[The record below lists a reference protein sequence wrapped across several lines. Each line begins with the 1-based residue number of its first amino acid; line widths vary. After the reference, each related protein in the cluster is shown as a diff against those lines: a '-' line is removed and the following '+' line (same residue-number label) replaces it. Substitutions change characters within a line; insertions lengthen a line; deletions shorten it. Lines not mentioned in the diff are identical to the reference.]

1 MYRLIVLSR
10 LDGVTKWAGD
20 VSTVKQKN
28 RVQYQC
34 HATQTRAVDA
44 SVALGALADTEP
56 EIWPALLILN
66 MASHGET
73 LTRALHVVSQL
84 KTLGR
89 LPPEI
94 PDVPPTELLKAL
106 CAEHPA
112 SSAPSPATHVASS
125 HDAPPPLLFRQKHPT
140 AKRWLAPLPTP
151 DLQVQ
156 STMPA
161 SRITTIFG
169 PPGSGKTSVAPL
181 CILGLLEQRSPHP
194 VVSISRVFVKCSES
208 TKTSTNRLHM
218 SHQKPHKSIC

>member
-1 MYRLIVLSR
+1 M
-10 LDGVTKWAGD
+10 G
-20 VSTVKQKN
+20 TVKQKS

-34 HATQTRAVDA
+34 HAAQMAQCQRRSVDA
-44 SVALGALADTEP
+44 SVALRALADTEP

-66 MASHGET
+66 AASHGET

-125 HDAPPPLLFRQKHPT
+125 HGAPPPFLFRQKHPT

-151 DLQVQ
+151 DSQVQ

-161 SRITTIFG
+161 SRITTISG

-194 VVSISRVFVKCSES
+194 VVSISWVFVKCSES
-208 TKTSTNRLHM
+208 TKTSTNRFHM
-218 SHQKPHKSIC
+218 SHQKPHKSVCWFATFLSSSDDRC